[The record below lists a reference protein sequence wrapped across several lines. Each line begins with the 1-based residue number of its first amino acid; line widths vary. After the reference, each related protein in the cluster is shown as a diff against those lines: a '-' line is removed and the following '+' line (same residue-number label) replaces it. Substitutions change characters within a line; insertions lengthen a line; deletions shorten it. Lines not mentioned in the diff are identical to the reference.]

1 VDNPKDVVQQP
12 DGDQEKEV
20 VGGRRGDVGNPK
32 DVVQQPDGDQQKEV
46 VGGRREDRDNPEEAT
61 QQPDGDQK
69 VDVLGLL
76 DVLRLVGPALL
87 GEIEEKLALVEG
99 VTEPT
104 GGIAPEKTLGRTTGD
119 GGAGRLYLG

>member
-1 VDNPKDVVQQP
+1 VEDPKDVVQQP
-12 DGDQEKEV
+12 DGDPQEEV
-20 VGGRRGDVGNPK
+20 VGGR
-32 DVVQQPDGDQQKEV
+32 Q
-46 VGGRREDRDNPEEAT
+46 EDRDNPEEAT
-61 QQPDGDQK
+61 QQPDGVQK

-76 DVLRLVGPALL
+76 DVVSLVVQALL

-119 GGAGRLYLG
+119 GGAGRLS